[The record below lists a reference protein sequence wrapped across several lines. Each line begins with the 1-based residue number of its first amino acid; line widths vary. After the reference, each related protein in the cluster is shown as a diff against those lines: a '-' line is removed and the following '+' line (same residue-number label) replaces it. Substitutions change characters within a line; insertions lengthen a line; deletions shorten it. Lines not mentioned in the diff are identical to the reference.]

1 LFNIS
6 FSELILIVVIIL
18 ILFNPK
24 ELLALI
30 IILYQ
35 LYIKLKQNIQTI
47 TNDIEINI
55 IKESI
60 DTTDFVNLTNEDETI
75 EELVYYQP
83 ELDFNKEPELFDE
96 LKS

>member
-1 LFNIS
+1 MFNIS